1 MRCAVATLGPG
12 RFALLLQVHHIVID
26 GWSAGIMVR
35 ELARGYNASAD
46 GEPAPLDPLPISRT
60 RTTRPGRP
68 RCSPQALDDSRR
80 YRRRVF
86 ADPVEPLE
94 MPRDRARPSLQTF
107 GGDDV
112 PVTIHR
118 DLTAS
123 LRALAQRSGVS
134 LFVLLTAIV
143 KTLLHRYT
151 GQDDIVI
158 GTPVAARSHP
168 DLEPQV
174 GFYTNTLALRDRV
187 TRAGR
192 HWPHAHAAST

>member
-1 MRCAVATLGPG
+1 
-12 RFALLLQVHHIVID
+12 
-26 GWSAGIMVR
+26 
-35 ELARGYNASAD
+35 
-46 GEPAPLDPLPISRT
+46 
-60 RTTRPGRP
+60 
-68 RCSPQALDDSRR
+68 
-80 YRRRVF
+80 
-86 ADPVEPLE
+86 

-112 PVTIHR
+112 PVTIDR

-187 TRAGR
+187 TGGQRFADLLSSVRQTVAEARARALSVRPRRRGR
-192 HWPHAHAAST
+192 SGARGSAGLRCST